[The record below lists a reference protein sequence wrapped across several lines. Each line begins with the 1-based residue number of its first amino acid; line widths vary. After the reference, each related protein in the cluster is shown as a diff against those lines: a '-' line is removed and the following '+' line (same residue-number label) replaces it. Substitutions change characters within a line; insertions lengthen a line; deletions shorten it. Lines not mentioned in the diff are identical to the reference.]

1 MVVVVVVVV
10 GWGLRG
16 GGGVSL
22 LHPLPFV
29 DVTGKIG
36 EWFAVGTGTCGVLFF
51 CFGESCFSSRI

>member
-1 MVVVVVVVV
+1 MGIKV
-10 GWGLRG
+10 G
-16 GGGVSL
+16 GGGLSL